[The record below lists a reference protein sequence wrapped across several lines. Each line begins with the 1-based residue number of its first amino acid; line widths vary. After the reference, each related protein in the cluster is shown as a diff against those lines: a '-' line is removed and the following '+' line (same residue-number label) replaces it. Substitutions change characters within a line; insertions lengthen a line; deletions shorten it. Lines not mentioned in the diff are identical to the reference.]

1 MKGKGVCQTNL
12 TVIRNA
18 FISLGKTSKEIC
30 AEYKICASTFS
41 KILNKPARVSWQTA
55 AKLKKIFGNNAVSPI
70 KEE

>member
-12 TVIRNA
+12 TAIRDA

-30 AEYKICASTFS
+30 ADHKICASTFS

-55 AKLKKIFGNNAVSPI
+55 SKLEKIFGKSAVSAI
-70 KEE
+70 